1 MAGKKNTQRK
11 LAVHSSDVLSMVTP
25 PSRPKVEIVLEKLT
39 VARAKNWRIADIW
52 RLDEACALFN
62 GLEPLIGWE
71 PDIELRQFVMQI
83 ETASIRNLIVR
94 QFTVSPVPEKLAPI
108 KWFELLQKAE
118 IEMSDN
124 LKSLLFG
131 NEIKEQSRDES
142 NIKETDEQRKERLLA
157 WFEEEKAVKKHGAL
171 ARVVRREAERAG
183 KKVDRSNT
191 GKRIQRAEDNRQ
203 SQAKKNRLNN
213 PVSLNWNKPVS
224 S

>member
-11 LAVHSSDVLSMVTP
+11 LAVHSSDVLSIVTP

-94 QFTVSPVPEKLAPI
+94 QFRASPVPEKLAPI

-142 NIKETDEQRKERLLA
+142 NTKETVEQRDERLLA

-171 ARVVRREAERAG
+171 ARVVRREAERTG
-183 KKVDRSNT
+183 KKVDRSYT